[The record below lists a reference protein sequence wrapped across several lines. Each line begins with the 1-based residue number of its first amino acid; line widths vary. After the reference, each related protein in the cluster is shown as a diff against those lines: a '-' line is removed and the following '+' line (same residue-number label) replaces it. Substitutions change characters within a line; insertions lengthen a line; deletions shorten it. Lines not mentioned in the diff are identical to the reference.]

1 MPRRI
6 IFCSGAGVSVAAGIP
21 TFRDADGLW
30 AKHEVEDVCN
40 YKTWRANFEL
50 VHQFYEQR
58 RKEIW
63 SCAPTRFHKM
73 VAKLQQ
79 EFGSGSVENITTNVD
94 GLFDKA
100 GCLRTIQLHGNIHA
114 MSLDWEEVR
123 DGHANPVVLT
133 KPEFDYK
140 SYPKSKP
147 YVVFFNEA
155 APEYGKMWNLAAQI
169 TPDDLV
175 IIVGSSEQV
184 ISFRNEFYNANHIWF
199 VNPAA
204 KAIVRPTE
212 YGVKAIKSNAEDFV
226 DNFEQEIRNW
236 LEYE

>member
-1 MPRRI
+1 MPKRI
-6 IFCSGAGVSVAAGIP
+6 IFCSGAGASVAAGIP

-133 KPEFDYK
+133 KPEFD
-140 SYPKSKP
+140 
-147 YVVFFNEA
+147 
-155 APEYGKMWNLAAQI
+155 
-169 TPDDLV
+169 
-175 IIVGSSEQV
+175 
-184 ISFRNEFYNANHIWF
+184 
-199 VNPAA
+199 
-204 KAIVRPTE
+204 
-212 YGVKAIKSNAEDFV
+212 
-226 DNFEQEIRNW
+226 
-236 LEYE
+236 